1 MTNNT
6 LPGSLLGSASRPA
19 SVLPWPAVLPMSS
32 DANVVARAQTGDHE
46 AFAELYSRHKSRV
59 YRLCLRIVG
68 NVALAEDLTQ
78 EAFLQLYRKI
88 ATFQGNAAFTT
99 WLHRLTINV
108 VLMHRRKKAIEVTSL
123 ECAKE
128 EFPEGRYARNFGTL
142 DRRLAGSI
150 DRLAIQRALKT
161 LPPGYRTVF
170 LLHDVEGFEHSEIA
184 SSLQCSIGTSK
195 SQLHK
200 ARRRLRGALS
210 TESPAAGA
218 SIAN

>member
-1 MTNNT
+1 MINNT
-6 LPGSLLGSASRPA
+6 LPVSFLGSASMSA
-19 SVLPWPAVLPMSS
+19 SVLPWPAVLPKSS
-32 DANVVARAQTGDHE
+32 DASVVARAQTGDHE
-46 AFAELYSRHKSRV
+46 AFTELYSRHKSRV

-68 NVALAEDLTQ
+68 NVPLAEDLTQ

-108 VLMHRRKKAIEVTSL
+108 VLMHRRKKGIEVTSL
-123 ECAKE
+123 DCAKE
-128 EFPEGRYARNFGTL
+128 EFSEGCHARSFGIR
-142 DRRLAGSI
+142 DKSLAGSI
-150 DRLAIQRALKT
+150 DRLAIRRALET
-161 LPPGYRTVF
+161 LPPGYRMVF

-184 SSLQCSIGTSK
+184 SSLRCSIGNSK

-200 ARRRLRGALS
+200 ARRRLRSVLS
-210 TESPAAGA
+210 TETPAVSA